1 MPIYIIPVLVAI
13 ALTIVTVG
21 VGLLVIHGVYGEVD
35 LEDVKILIPTLRT
48 IFWVSCGC
56 RSRFIG
62 LRRKYKWDLQ
72 LDS

>member
-35 LEDVKILIPTLRT
+35 LEDVKILILLCAL
-48 IFWVSCGC
+48 F
-56 RSRFIG
+56 FG
-62 LRRKYKWDLQ
+62 LPAVAGLA
-72 LDS
+72 LLV

>member
-35 LEDVKILIPTLRT
+35 LKDVKILILLCAL
-48 IFWVSCGC
+48 FFG
-56 RSRFIG
+56 G
-62 LRRKYKWDLQ
+62 LPAVAGLA
-72 LDS
+72 LLV